1 MNYSNLYILL
11 SVIKNNGDIR
21 RLKREG
27 MEYIEIAELTNQ
39 IISGKLAVYTE
50 ETIIL
55 TAEGE
60 SKLIELEKTIKRT
73 KKINW
78 IEKEMKSKISQL
90 DKNFIFLP
98 NQNEL
103 EF

>member
-1 MNYSNLYILL
+1 MNDSNLYILL

-27 MEYIEIAELTNQ
+27 LEYLEIAELTNQ
-39 IISGKLAVYTE
+39 IISSELARYTDD
-50 ETIIL
+50 TILL
-55 TAEGE
+55 TANGE
-60 SKLIELEKTIKRT
+60 KKLNELEKIIKKT
-73 KKINW
+73 KKVNW
-78 IEKEMKSKISQL
+78 IEKEMRSKISKL

>member
-1 MNYSNLYILL
+1 MNDTNLYILL

-27 MEYIEIAELTNQ
+27 MEYLEIAELTNQ
-39 IISGKLAVYTE
+39 IISNQLATYVDD
-50 ETIIL
+50 TISL
-55 TAEGE
+55 TADGQN
-60 SKLIELEKTIKRT
+60 KLIELEKTIKKT
-73 KKINW
+73 KKKNW
-78 IEKEMKSKISQL
+78 IDKEIKSKISRL

>member
-1 MNYSNLYILL
+1 MNNSNLYILL

-39 IISGKLAVYTE
+39 IISGKLAIYTE
-50 ETIIL
+50 ETISL

-78 IEKEMKSKISQL
+78 IEKEMKSKTSQL

>member
-1 MNYSNLYILL
+1 MNDSNLYILL
-11 SVIKNNGDIR
+11 TVIKNNGDIR

-27 MEYIEIAELTNQ
+27 IEYLEIAELTNQ
-39 IISGKLAVYTE
+39 IISGQLAKYTDD
-50 ETIIL
+50 TIIL

-60 SKLIELEKTIKRT
+60 TKLVELEKTIKKT
-73 KKINW
+73 KKENW
-78 IEKEMKSKISQL
+78 IEREIKSKISKL

>member
-1 MNYSNLYILL
+1 MNDSNLYILL

-39 IISGKLAVYTE
+39 IISGKLAIYTE
-50 ETIIL
+50 ETITL